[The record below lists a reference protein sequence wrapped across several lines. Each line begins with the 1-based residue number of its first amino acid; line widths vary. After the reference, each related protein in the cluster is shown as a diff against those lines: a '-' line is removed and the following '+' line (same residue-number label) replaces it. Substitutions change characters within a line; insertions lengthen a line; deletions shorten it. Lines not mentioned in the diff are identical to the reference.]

1 MGSYNIRKGRHGEFL
16 AEKYLC
22 KKGYRILERNY
33 RTQFGE
39 VDLVA
44 RDGKFLVFIEV
55 KARSTAGFGSPLAAV
70 DAKKQSHL
78 TMAAGI
84 YLATHDIVDQP
95 VRFDVV
101 GILGKG
107 DKVKIELVRNAFD
120 AVE

>member
-1 MGSYNIRKGRHGEFL
+1 MGSHNIKKGRRGEFL
-16 AEKYLC
+16 AEKFLK

-44 RDGKFLVFIEV
+44 RDGKALVFVEV
-55 KARSTAGFGSPLAAV
+55 KARSSVAFGSPLAAV
-70 DAKKQSHL
+70 DARKQSHL

-84 YLATHDIVDQP
+84 YLATHDIIDQP

-101 GILGKG
+101 GILGSG